1 MDVYDGA
8 AWTEM
13 GIDTEADHFEKCQF
27 VRSGSICA
35 ISPREVEVLKDRT
48 AAARMARH

>member
-1 MDVYDGA
+1 MDIYDGA

-13 GIDTEADHFEKCQF
+13 DIDTEADHFEKCQF

-35 ISPREVEVLKDRT
+35 ISPRSPATFMMVGTLRF
-48 AAARMARH
+48 